1 MKAEDRRQKII
12 ECLNSEQKAVS
23 ATRLGKLLG
32 VSRQVIVGDIA
43 LLRAQQIDIIST
55 PKGYIMSTAL
65 YSHQFYA
72 RIVCQH
78 NVEETK
84 KELEIILA
92 HQGIITTVEVEHPI
106 YGMITAPLNIKTH
119 SDVTNFMSKLSQSK
133 AELLSSLT
141 EGLHSHLIS
150 CPSQEAFLAI
160 KHDLELAG
168 ILYKGI

>member
-65 YSHQFYA
+65 YSHQFCA
-72 RIVCQH
+72 
-78 NVEETK
+78 
-84 KELEIILA
+84 
-92 HQGIITTVEVEHPI
+92 
-106 YGMITAPLNIKTH
+106 
-119 SDVTNFMSKLSQSK
+119 
-133 AELLSSLT
+133 
-141 EGLHSHLIS
+141 
-150 CPSQEAFLAI
+150 
-160 KHDLELAG
+160 
-168 ILYKGI
+168 